1 MSSQIGKLISLFD
14 LGLEIGNRRFESF
27 HFLFFFFGLVFSDG
41 AAFLTSLAVLSFD
54 LTNG

>member
-1 MSSQIGKLISLFD
+1 MSSQIVQLISLFD

-27 HFLFFFFGLVFSDG
+27 HFLFFFFGLVFSGG